1 MELKYSTHKSEFDA
15 NAKEYVINMHEGKKT
30 LHRKYGCSDSQ
41 CLIRYYDFDSQ
52 VEAETSA
59 IKPTPC
65 KKCIR
70 NGKLNLS

>member
-15 NAKEYVINMHEGKKT
+15 NAKEYVINMHKGSKK
-30 LHRKYGCSDSQ
+30 LHRKYGCCDSQ

-52 VEAETSA
+52 VEAETSSV
-59 IKPTPC
+59 KPALC

-70 NGKLNLS
+70 NGKLNP